1 MRIQCDEHPDT
12 WAQWLPFWC
21 FTFNTTVHTETRYQP
36 FELVFGKSC
45 NLPSS
50 LSDRIDVLYNP
61 DNYVLELRYR
71 LQKASNDARKNLIK
85 SKDLRKVKYDEN
97 SKEINFVKDDLV
109 LIKNESG
116 NKVEKLYNGPYKVLE
131 DLGPNVKIVKDNKI
145 EIVHKN
151 RTKMYYE

>member
-1 MRIQCDEHPDT
+1 M
-12 WAQWLPFWC
+12 
-21 FTFNTTVHTETRYQP
+21 
-36 FELVFGKSC
+36 
-45 NLPSS
+45 
-50 LSDRIDVLYNP
+50 
-61 DNYVLELRYR
+61 
-71 LQKASNDARKNLIK
+71 K

-97 SKEINFVKDDLV
+97 SRDIKFVKDDLV

-131 DLGPNVKIVKDNKI
+131 DLVPNVKILKDNKI